1 MFKIAPRIVP
11 ITRVFTALTALIM
24 QPGLLKVYW
33 ILLLIAIVTKMQ
45 EIQGT
50 QRTNESTLRVN
61 VASSRHVERPPG
73 RERIKWTTKM
83 ELDLLTCDQKVH
95 HLHSSLECPVDPG
108 GRKIGV
114 MELRRRFWNEM
125 GYEGLNR
132 NAQQLRDKLA
142 HIQKSTSIDG
152 NRIHCEMDTQSR
164 ESNHELETMALD
176 ENTSELTSP
185 IGISHGNDE
194 PENLLETLSEPL
206 ELVDT
211 KSKEI
216 FEQL

>member
-1 MFKIAPRIVP
+1 
-11 ITRVFTALTALIM
+11 
-24 QPGLLKVYW
+24 
-33 ILLLIAIVTKMQ
+33 MQ

-83 ELDLLTCDQKVH
+83 ELDLLTCDQKAH
-95 HLHSSLECPVDPG
+95 HLHSSLECPLNPN
-108 GRKIGV
+108 GRRIGV

-125 GYEGLNR
+125 GYEGLNC

-152 NRIHCEMDTQSR
+152 N
-164 ESNHELETMALD
+164 
-176 ENTSELTSP
+176 
-185 IGISHGNDE
+185 
-194 PENLLETLSEPL
+194 
-206 ELVDT
+206 
-211 KSKEI
+211 
-216 FEQL
+216 

>member
-24 QPGLLKVYW
+24 QPGLHKVYW
-33 ILLLIAIVTKMQ
+33 ILLVIAIVTKMQ

-83 ELDLLTCDQKVH
+83 ELDLLTCDQKAR
-95 HLHSSLECPVDPG
+95 HLHSSLECPVNPN
-108 GRKIGV
+108 GRRIGV

-152 NRIHCEMDTQSR
+152 NRIYCEMDTQSR
-164 ESNHELETMALD
+164 ESNCELETMTLD
-176 ENTSELTSP
+176 ENTR
-185 IGISHGNDE
+185 
-194 PENLLETLSEPL
+194 
-206 ELVDT
+206 
-211 KSKEI
+211 
-216 FEQL
+216 